1 MAKVIAQSMQIDIRC
16 QRLDATRPFI
26 ANSPDAALKRIQ
38 LALNDQPVHARR
50 LSPSIRLM

>member
-16 QRLDATRPFI
+16 QRLDAIRPFV